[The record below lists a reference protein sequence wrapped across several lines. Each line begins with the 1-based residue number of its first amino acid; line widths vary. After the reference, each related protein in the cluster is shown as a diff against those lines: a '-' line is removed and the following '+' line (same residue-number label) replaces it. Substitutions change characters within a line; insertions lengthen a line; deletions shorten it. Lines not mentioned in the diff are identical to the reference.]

1 MSNHRRVIN
10 REQQDAQEL
19 FQLLSSAVNEEETS
33 VVQRNRTNGLAEV
46 LVQPQQIKERSPS
59 NPLMGLSANRLS
71 CLQCGF
77 TVSYF
82 VDQIREVLQTLN
94 Q

>member
-19 FQLLSSAVNEEETS
+19 FQLLSGAVNEEERS
-33 VVQRNRTNGLAEV
+33 VIQYERNHGLSQA
-46 LVQPQQIKERSPS
+46 LSKPHTIKEHHPT
-59 NPLMGLSANRLS
+59 NPLIGLSANRLS
-71 CLQCGF
+71 CLQCAF

-82 VDQIREVLQTLN
+82 VFFQL
-94 Q
+94 

>member
-19 FQLLSSAVNEEETS
+19 FQLLSSAVNEEERS
-33 VVQRNRTNGLAEV
+33 VVQYDHNH
-46 LVQPQQIKERSPS
+46 
-59 NPLMGLSANRLS
+59 GLSQAILDSQRAKPLNNVTTNNRLS
-71 CLQCGF
+71 CLKCGF

-82 VDQIREVLQTLN
+82 AFMFWPRECLN
-94 Q
+94 FINRDP